1 MSLAETKGFDRNPRL
16 FLGCILFLSTSLAHA
31 QAACPPGTIPYGSG
45 SGQEMCGP
53 DDTQSTEPQGNAP
66 APPMWMD
73 KWMAIA
79 TDPDRSVLGVA
90 TYMATEEQAKS
101 AALLDCKKKGGINCK
116 FENAYRNQCAAMIVG
131 SKGYNL
137 HSGATVG
144 DAIDAGMA
152 VCDADASS
160 CRVYYAA
167 CSLPV
172 RVR

>member
-1 MSLAETKGFDRNPRL
+1 MSFAKPQRFGREVRL
-16 FLGCILFLSTSLAHA
+16 FLGCTLFLLASLGHA

-53 DDTQSTEPQGNAP
+53 DDTQPDQPLENV
-66 APPMWMD
+66 PPRPLWAD

-90 TYMATEEQAKS
+90 TYKATEEQAEH
-101 AALLDCKKKGGINCK
+101 AALLDCKEKGGIDCK
-116 FENAYRNQCAAMIVG
+116 FENAYRNQCAAMIIG

-152 VCDADASS
+152 VCKADATN